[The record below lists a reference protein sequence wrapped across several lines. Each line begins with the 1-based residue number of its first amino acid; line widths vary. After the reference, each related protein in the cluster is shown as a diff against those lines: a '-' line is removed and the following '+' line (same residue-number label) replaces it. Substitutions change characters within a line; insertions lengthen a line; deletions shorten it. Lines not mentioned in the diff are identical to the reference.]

1 MNLRSGVQNTFRME
15 VRTDMEAKRDYIS
28 FMNPKFRIAVGE
40 YDCSLDAPLP
50 NFNGCAFC
58 EHHHCL
64 LFIEKSKTA
73 IFVCRKEMDADTGL
87 RGECTEFSREPRIKE
102 EK

>member
-1 MNLRSGVQNTFRME
+1 MNLRSSAQNTVRME
-15 VRTDMEAKRDYIS
+15 VRTDMEANGDCIS

-64 LFIEKSKTA
+64 LFIDNA
-73 IFVCRKEMDADTGL
+73 ALFVCRKEMDADTGL
-87 RGECTEFSREPRIKE
+87 RGECTEFSREPK
-102 EK
+102 